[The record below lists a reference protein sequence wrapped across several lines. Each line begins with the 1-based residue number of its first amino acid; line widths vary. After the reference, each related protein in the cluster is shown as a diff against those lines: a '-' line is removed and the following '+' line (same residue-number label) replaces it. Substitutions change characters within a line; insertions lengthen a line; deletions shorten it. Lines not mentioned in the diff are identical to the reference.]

1 MVKNFCYLQKHS
13 NNLQIENA
21 MIIYNVTIN
30 IDESIHD
37 EWLLWIKEH
46 IPQVLA
52 TGKFK
57 DAKLT
62 KVLVEEEFG
71 SVTYSVQYRAFSR
84 ESLDAYYKEDAE
96 RLRNDGLKRFGDKML
111 SFRTELEII
120 DEFSVKFD

>member
-1 MVKNFCYLQKHS
+1 
-13 NNLQIENA
+13 

-57 DAKLT
+57 EAKLT
-62 KVLVEEEFG
+62 KVLVEDDHG
-71 SVTYSVQYRAFSR
+71 VTYSVQYRAFSR

-96 RLRNDGLKRFGDKML
+96 KLRNDGLKRFGDKTL
-111 SFRTELEII
+111 AFRTELEII
-120 DEFSVKFD
+120 DEYSVDFN